1 MQSPRFLM
9 LQFLFFKLPFLS
21 LDSYF
26 CSVFWESF
34 FSVPCIRLP
43 RMLHQK
49 HQALSEVFLNLEP
62 SFSPDSDSYRGSYF
76 QKFLQ
81 TLGFAIWGLCWYNF
95 HHCNSSEVH
104 SNSERNILQLVLR
117 LPPKTV
123 TEVLFNLASGV
134 HSKDFSLRFGAA
146 LGVFS
151 TEEELLKAHHTLMF
165 MYSSN
170 SLEVHCAKKK
180 WDGMMIDQGGHYIKH
195 KDIHVFLNRYKK
207 HLFCFCGGRWCTM
220 FTCWACCS
228 NCIDGIPVPSTLIAG
243 WKICHLHSIYQE
255 WWELFHDGKV
265 WISLCCLSVWWRIM
279 GFPEHMIQM
288 MSLFNR
294 WFQKNNMFRST
305 LDHWHSMSTSFFS
318 AFS

>member
-1 MQSPRFLM
+1 
-9 LQFLFFKLPFLS
+9 
-21 LDSYF
+21 
-26 CSVFWESF
+26 
-34 FSVPCIRLP
+34 
-43 RMLHQK
+43 MLHQK

-134 HSKDFSLRFGAA
+134 RSKDFSLRFGAA

-170 SLEVHCAKKK
+170 SLEVHCAKKN
-180 WDGMMIDQGGHYIKH
+180 GMG
-195 KDIHVFLNRYKK
+195 
-207 HLFCFCGGRWCTM
+207 
-220 FTCWACCS
+220 
-228 NCIDGIPVPSTLIAG
+228 
-243 WKICHLHSIYQE
+243 
-255 WWELFHDGKV
+255 
-265 WISLCCLSVWWRIM
+265 
-279 GFPEHMIQM
+279 
-288 MSLFNR
+288 
-294 WFQKNNMFRST
+294 
-305 LDHWHSMSTSFFS
+305 
-318 AFS
+318 

>member
-1 MQSPRFLM
+1 MLSINMQSPTCRCFSSCSSSFPSCLWI
-9 LQFLFFKLPFLS
+9 PI
-21 LDSYF
+21 F
-26 CSVFWESF
+26 CSVFWDSF
-34 FSVPCIRLP
+34 FRSMHTTAAYASSIRSISAFRSV
-43 RMLHQK
+43 
-49 HQALSEVFLNLEP
+49 SEPGAF
-62 SFSPDSDSYRGSYF
+62 FFYY
-76 QKFLQ
+76 
-81 TLGFAIWGLCWYNF
+81 
-95 HHCNSSEVH
+95 CNSSEVH
-104 SNSERNILQLVLR
+104 SNSERKILQLVLR

-151 TEEELLKAHHTLMF
+151 TEEELLKAHHALMF

-170 SLEVHCAKKK
+170 SLEVHCANKK

-195 KDIHVFLNRYKK
+195 KDIYVYLNRYKK

-255 WWELFHDGKV
+255 WWELFQDGKV
-265 WISLCCLSVWWRIM
+265 WISLLCCLSVWWRIM

-288 MSLFNR
+288 MGSFNR
-294 WFQKNNMFRST
+294 WFQKKSNMFQST

-318 AFS
+318 VFS